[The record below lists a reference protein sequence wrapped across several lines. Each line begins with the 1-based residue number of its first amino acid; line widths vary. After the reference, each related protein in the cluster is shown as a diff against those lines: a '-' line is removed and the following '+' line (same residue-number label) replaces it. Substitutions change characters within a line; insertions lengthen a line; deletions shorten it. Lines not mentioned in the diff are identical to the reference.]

1 MKCMLI
7 EYIIAN
13 TTPFRDNEK
22 SEYKTGIHSYI
33 YHPPKH
39 TAPPQTQTVFCKG
52 VSMIKGLLRKL
63 PKEILLLRG

>member
-1 MKCMLI
+1 MLI

-13 TTPFRDNEK
+13 TNPFRDNEK
-22 SEYKTGIHSYI
+22 SEYKNGIQSYI

-39 TAPPQTQTVFCKG
+39 THPPQTQTVFCKG
-52 VSMIKGLLRKL
+52 VFMIKGLLGKL